1 MKKLFYPLALTLT
14 AFLIIYSCSAEED
27 TTPPPTVQQ
36 PTPEPE
42 PTAPTQYT
50 LTVTSGEGGNVST
63 DGGTYDEGTEV
74 TIIATPNEGFSF
86 VRWSD
91 GQTDQSINYTLNSN
105 TSLTA
110 VFEKLF
116 YTLKTNEIL
125 IDDPE
130 YNIGTFAG
138 MIYHTSLA
146 GSFMYSHNGNEY
158 LFKPG
163 FACSFLGPLGNEI
176 INTECDNV
184 NGIAN
189 VEPKPGLHFKKT
201 AEGWQLLKV
210 YNEVKTWG
218 IRNFKVK
225 DNHIVIGDGNEIG
238 PGNWKGDV
246 WYGEILGDEILW
258 KKVNKA
264 EEQSYYHGS
273 TIGDLNNDGLMDIG
287 GAPGRYVPGDVNYNE
302 SDEVAD
308 CGTNDGTNGGNE
320 FYIFLQNQNGEFSS
334 ADVINYPLGE
344 NGCKLFSNLEFT
356 IEFENLD
363 NDPYDEI
370 IVSAYKDAWHY
381 PRQGEEWYKNNI
393 NNIIIYKYNAEIDK
407 FELSWNSTTPNV
419 FYPNYGENDHH
430 GSTSMKISDFNNDG
444 IQDISVAREYMD
456 DISFDIWLGNGDG
469 TFEPYSYVSTGLDL
483 SWREFDIMDVDNDGD
498 IDIVLRSNFGYF
510 TKDKETTDDGYNNW
524 QWFGITGPNEAGVDP
539 NNLWKGILLN
549 ELIWINDGTG
559 RFSMYDE
566 KPLYLEGIFP
576 QQLKP
581 YKVED
586 KFYLLGYR
594 NFGYNEQNQLKT
606 EFYDLELNL

>member
-1 MKKLFYPLALTLT
+1 MKKTIYPLALTLT

-42 PTAPTQYT
+42 PPAPTQYT
-50 LTVTSGEGGNVST
+50 LTVTAGEGGTVST
-63 DGGTYDEGTEV
+63 EGGTYDEGTEV
-74 TIIATPNEGFSF
+74 TITATPNEGFSF

-138 MIYHTSLA
+138 MIYHTSIS

-158 LFKPG
+158 LFIPG
-163 FACSFLGPLGNEI
+163 MACENA
-176 INTECDNV
+176 ECEN
-184 NGIAN
+184 AN
-189 VEPKPGLHFKKT
+189 DANDVEPKPGLHFKKIS
-201 AEGWQLLKV
+201 EGWQLLRV

-225 DNHIVIGDGNEIG
+225 DNFIAMGDGNEIG
-238 PGNWKGDV
+238 PGPWKGDM
-246 WYGEILGDEILW
+246 WFGEILGDEILW
-258 KKVNKA
+258 KKVNTA
-264 EEQSYYHGS
+264 EEQSWHHG
-273 TIGDLNNDGLMDIG
+273 TTMGDLNNDGLMDVG
-287 GAPGRYVPGDVNYNE
+287 GAPGRYVSGDINYNE

-308 CGTNDGTNGGNE
+308 CETFDRTNGGNE

-334 ADVINYPLGE
+334 VDVINYPLGE
-344 NGCKLFSNLEFT
+344 NGCRLFQNGHFT

-363 NDPYDEI
+363 EDPEDEI
-370 IVSAYKDAWHY
+370 IVSSYKDFQTDADEDWK
-381 PRQGEEWYKNNI
+381 KNNLQNLVVYDL
-393 NNIIIYKYNAEIDK
+393 NNANNK
-407 FELSWNSTTPNV
+407 FEMEWNSKNPYV
-419 FYPNYGENDHH
+419 FYPDFGNNDHF
-430 GSTSMKISDFNNDG
+430 GTTSIKVADFNNDG
-444 IQDISVAREYMD
+444 VKDISVAREYID
-456 DISFDIWLGNGDG
+456 DFSFDIWLGNGKG
-469 TFEPYSYVSTGLDL
+469 TFEPYSYVRTGRDL
-483 SWREFDIMDVDNDGD
+483 IWREFDLLDVDNDGD

-510 TKDKETTDDGYNNW
+510 TKDKETTDDGYNW
-524 QWFGITGPNEAGVDP
+524 GITGPNEAGVNP
-539 NNLWKGILLN
+539 NSPWKGILLN

-566 KPLYLEGIFP
+566 KPLYIGGIFP

-606 EFYDLELNL
+606 EFYDLELDL